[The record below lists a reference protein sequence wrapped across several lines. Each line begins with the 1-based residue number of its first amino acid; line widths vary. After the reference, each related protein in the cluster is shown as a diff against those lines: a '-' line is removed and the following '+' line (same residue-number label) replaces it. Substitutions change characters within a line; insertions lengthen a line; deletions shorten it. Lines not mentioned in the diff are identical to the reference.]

1 MQPRTESVDLAEQG
15 HRLDASALAR
25 WMRDHVDGCGGPL
38 TVRKFDGGQ
47 SNPTYLLQ
55 TPTRRY
61 VLRAKP
67 APAARLLPTAHAIER
82 EFRVMQAL
90 APTEVPVPRVHA
102 LCEDEAVIG
111 RAFYI
116 MDHVEGRVF
125 WDQTLTDLPAAQRA
139 AIYDEMNRVLASLH
153 RLDAVGLG
161 LQDFGRPERYV
172 ARQVERWSGQYRATT
187 TETIVAMDRLMD
199 WLPAHL
205 PEGAHSTQA
214 EAIVH
219 GDYRL
224 DNLIFHPSEP
234 RVVAL
239 LDWEL
244 STRGH
249 ALADFSYHC
258 MAWHMPHAEGRGLLG
273 LDPLTNGIPSE
284 VAYVQA
290 YARRMAWDADAIR
303 HDWSY
308 YLAYNLFRVAS
319 ILQGVAHRAQQGLAS
334 NARAATAAARVR
346 PLAELGW
353 RHAQAHRD

>member
-1 MQPRTESVDLAEQG
+1 
-15 HRLDASALAR
+15 
-25 WMRDHVDGCGGPL
+25 MRDHVDGCGGPL

-116 MDHVEGRVF
+116 MAHVEGRVF
-125 WDQTLTDLPAAQRA
+125 WDQTLTDLPAPQRA

-187 TETIVAMDRLMD
+187 TEEIVAMDRLMD

-205 PEGAHSTQA
+205 PESAHSTQA

-258 MAWHMPHAEGRGLLG
+258 MAWHIPHAEGRGLLG
-273 LDPLTNGIPSE
+273 LDPLTEGIPSE
-284 VAYVQA
+284 AAYVQA

-319 ILQGVAHRAQQGLAS
+319 ILQGVAHRARQG
-334 NARAATAAARVR
+334 T
-346 PLAELGW
+346 
-353 RHAQAHRD
+353 